1 MDNADQQPDQLQQKD
16 LPPGGGRFASKYA
29 NVTVEWDT
37 RKALDVVLRIH
48 DALSTRKGQSIP
60 LHPEEV
66 ANLLQLEEFISKAK
80 RFALRRCLCNTVY
93 CRSPEKD
100 SPCVVDPEKAM
111 ADPDLILTCKWRGRH
126 L

>member
-1 MDNADQQPDQLQQKD
+1 MSQDQEQTIKH
-16 LPPGGGRFASKYA
+16 LPPGGGRYKSGYA

-37 RKALDVVLRIH
+37 RQALDVVLRIH
-48 DALSTRKGQSIP
+48 DALSTRNGQSIP

-66 ANLLQLEEFISKAK
+66 SNILQLEEFLSKAK

-100 SPCVVDPEKAM
+100 KPCIIDPHEAM
-111 ADPDLILTCKWRGRH
+111 NNPGLIMHCKYRGKV